1 MASELCHH
9 QNHLPDRLRGD
20 GCGADDRAW
29 MMSSRELPT
38 TMYRSWVWCAEC
50 SSLDVC
56 GTLWTN
62 LLPRTKNKATI
73 EVFAGQPNEE
83 SDWETTTYCPSTRLV
98 SRSSF
103 LQNLHFPGFCFI
115 GDCHRP
121 DDGSHAMAR
130 WQSGH
135 AADCKSAY
143 AGSIPTL
150 ASIAHRTA
158 GLVRLFFCLAQTERR
173 GSPLFGYWPD
183 FRAESAEASAGAAWR
198 SSHASI
204 GGVTIAV
211 SRDIATMIA

>member
-98 SRSSF
+98 SRSKSKTPLHLKWRFF
-103 LQNLHFPGFCFI
+103 LSENPSPASVCNSRPVIFVSGRS
-115 GDCHRP
+115 HR
-121 DDGSHAMAR
+121 
-130 WQSGH
+130 
-135 AADCKSAY
+135 AA
-143 AGSIPTL
+143 
-150 ASIAHRTA
+150 
-158 GLVRLFFCLAQTERR
+158 V
-173 GSPLFGYWPD
+173 
-183 FRAESAEASAGAAWR
+183 
-198 SSHASI
+198 
-204 GGVTIAV
+204 
-211 SRDIATMIA
+211 

>member
-1 MASELCHH
+1 
-9 QNHLPDRLRGD
+9 
-20 GCGADDRAW
+20 

-103 LQNLHFPGFCFI
+103 EKGKLQLPFFSLGRFRFSAWRDSKAVMQRIANPSSPVRLRVAPPPSRSTRFDPDHQAPPTHVAGACFVWVI
-115 GDCHRP
+115 VDVQP
-121 DDGSHAMAR
+121 DAR
-130 WQSGH
+130 MVKLVDTS
-135 AADCKSAY
+135 DLKSAASLIGAY
-143 AGSIPTL
+143 GFDPRSGYHIYKGAFDASLQRSI
-150 ASIAHRTA
+150 
-158 GLVRLFFCLAQTERR
+158 
-173 GSPLFGYWPD
+173 
-183 FRAESAEASAGAAWR
+183 
-198 SSHASI
+198 
-204 GGVTIAV
+204 
-211 SRDIATMIA
+211 

>member
-98 SRSSF
+98 SRSSSKKEAMLPF
-103 LQNLHFPGFCFI
+103 LLADRN
-115 GDCHRP
+115 
-121 DDGSHAMAR
+121 
-130 WQSGH
+130 QSVVPPH
-135 AADCKSAY
+135 PVPTIYRRFLEKSTRSSYRNACGMFRIF
-143 AGSIPTL
+143 AL
-150 ASIAHRTA
+150 
-158 GLVRLFFCLAQTERR
+158 CLAR
-173 GSPLFGYWPD
+173 
-183 FRAESAEASAGAAWR
+183 ASAKFKR
-198 SSHASI
+198 
-204 GGVTIAV
+204 
-211 SRDIATMIA
+211 